1 MNKPIK
7 ERSFILYIIL
17 SVITFGIYH
26 IVFWNKLSKDANV
39 LCEGD
44 GKKTMKYVFVWLLNI
59 VTLGIFG
66 LIWKFQLANRLQ
78 TNAPRYNLKFS
89 EGGPIVLVYNLLL
102 PIIGLFI
109 TSLVMVKNFNKL
121 AKEYN
126 DYNGLVDPDADKRV
140 TLFDDEEEDAEVE
153 A

>member
-7 ERSFILYIIL
+7 ERSLAAYIFL

-26 IVFWNKLSKDANV
+26 IVFWNKLSKDVNL

-44 GKKTMKYVFVWLLNI
+44 GKKTMKYGFVFLLNI
-59 VTLGIFG
+59 VTVGIFG
-66 LIWKFQLANRLQ
+66 LVWKAKLANRFQ
-78 TNAPRYNLKFS
+78 TNAPRYGLKFS
-89 EGGPIVLVYNLLL
+89 ESAANVTVLNVLFPVFGLL
-102 PIIGLFI
+102 I
-109 TSLVMVKNFNKL
+109 TSVVMINNFNKL

-126 DYNGLVDPDADKRV
+126 EYNELVDPNSDKGLFAD
-140 TLFDDEEEDAEVE
+140 EDEVE

>member
-26 IVFWNKLSKDANV
+26 IVFWNKLSKDVNV
-39 LCEGD
+39 LCDGD
-44 GKKTMKYVFVWLLNI
+44 GKKTMKYGFVFLLNI
-59 VTLGIFG
+59 VTVGIFG
-66 LIWKFQLANRLQ
+66 LIWKFKLANRLQ

-89 EGGPIVLVYNLLL
+89 ESGALVLVYNLIL
-102 PIIGLFI
+102 PLIGLFI

-140 TLFDDEEEDAEVE
+140 TLFDDEEEEVE